1 MLVFSDGSTINVSEL
16 PNDARSCKEIVFPE
30 KMVTWLSFIVT
41 GVSKSTK
48 NVGLAE
54 IAVFK

>member
-1 MLVFSDGSTINVSEL
+1 MLVFSDGSTIKVSEL

-30 KMVTWLSFIVT
+30 KTVTWLAFIIT
-41 GVSKSTK
+41 GVSETTR